1 MNTEKRMWIIA
12 GPPGAGKSTLAA
24 KLFPD
29 DISTTRHI
37 NADNPR
43 GVDIAGDLPEA
54 HLHHIVP
61 VSKRLE
67 IAELGGR
74 SFVVETR
81 FMSRKPLSAAI
92 RLRRRGWGVS
102 LIYLALP
109 KIDLCRSRI
118 RARIAKGGEDI
129 DDDLLERAFRASMDN
144 LPRYVDAADKWLIMD
159 GSGARAPLIAR
170 GSYAG
175 AVAKQADVLKALL
188 PGYPFLPAAKA
199 VIADTWTEP
208 VVETFAEVSRWTTT
222 LDRLMRIADNIE
234 SVNGR

>member
-24 KLFPD
+24 KLFPG
-29 DISTTRHI
+29 DIGTTRHI

-118 RARIAKGGEDI
+118 RARIAKGGDDI